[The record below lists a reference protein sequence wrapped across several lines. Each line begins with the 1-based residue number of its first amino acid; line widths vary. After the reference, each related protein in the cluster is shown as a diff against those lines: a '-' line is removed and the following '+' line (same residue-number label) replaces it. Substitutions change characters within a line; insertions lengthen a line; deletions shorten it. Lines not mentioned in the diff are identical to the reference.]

1 MSTIYILSDYGKLSR
16 QNDALVFTAPTG
28 ETRKIFL
35 HQTSRLI
42 IAGSVELT
50 GSALRM
56 LMHHQVDTIFLSSNG
71 KFSGKLQFEEGKNV
85 FLRKRQYDSLNNP
98 VFCLNLARSIAEGKM
113 SNQIAFMQRINRK
126 DTGANVSDAITQ
138 AQRNLEK
145 MKQAGTVDAVRGHE
159 GMGAKIYFSVFKQN
173 INPSWAVF
181 KGRSM
186 NPPKDNVNAVMSFLY
201 TLLLYRVDAFIEME
215 GLDPYVGYLHSIEYG
230 KRSLSFDLMEEYRAS
245 ICDTLTCSLF
255 NLGILSYTDFET
267 VDFSRNSDDA
277 PLRLGEGDQA
287 ETQDLES
294 SENVKGVL
302 LTKDGAHKVAERF
315 EEKMESL
322 IFYPPENERLSYQ
335 KIIAHQ
341 VRQFKRVLMGEEDS
355 YKAFIIR

>member
-16 QNDALVFTAPTG
+16 QNDALVFSAPTG
-28 ETRKIFL
+28 ETRKLFL
-35 HQTSRLI
+35 HQASRLI

-71 KFSGKLQFEEGKNV
+71 RFCGKLQFEEGKNV
-85 FLRKRQYDSLNNP
+85 FLRKKQYDSLNNQA
-98 VFCLNLARSIAEGKM
+98 FCLSIAKSIAEGKL

-126 DTGANVSDAITQ
+126 ENGPAVLDAIHQ

-145 MKQAGTVDAVRGHE
+145 MKEATSIEAIRGYE
-159 GMGAKIYFSVFKQN
+159 GLGARIYFSVFKQN
-173 INPSWAVF
+173 VNPPWAVF

-215 GLDPYVGYLHSIEYG
+215 GLDPYVGYLHSVEYG
-230 KRSLSFDLMEEYRAS
+230 KRSLSFDLMEEYRTS
-245 ICDTLTCSLF
+245 ICDTLACSLF

-267 VDFSRNSDDA
+267 IDFSKTSDDA
-277 PLRLGEGDQA
+277 PLQLNEGDQA
-287 ETQDLES
+287 ETKGLET

-302 LTKDGAHKVAERF
+302 LTKEGARKVAEKF
-315 EEKMESL
+315 EEKLDSL
-322 IFYPPENERLSYQ
+322 IFYPPENERQSYQ
-335 KIIAHQ
+335 KIIALQ
-341 VRQFKRVLMGEEDS
+341 VRQFKRVLLGEEDT
-355 YKAFIIR
+355 YKAFLIR